1 MVVVIDKPHSYN
13 RKECREWGS
22 MSMGAKSNSPYG
34 GITPG
39 KKDEFITL
47 RRLFY

>member
-1 MVVVIDKPHSYN
+1 MQGV
-13 RKECREWGS
+13 GLF
-22 MSMGAKSNSPYG
+22 MSMGAKPNSPYG

-39 KKDEFITL
+39 KKGEFITL